1 MHATSLSPSI
11 ILLQSHLHYI
21 NMKNYYLLVVVL
33 LYYFLLLLLLFVIII
48 IYFFYAHATPREKI
62 IKV

>member
-21 NMKNYYLLVVVL
+21 NMKNYYLVVVL
-33 LYYFLLLLLLFVIII
+33 LYYFLLLLLFVIII
-48 IYFFYAHATPREKI
+48 IYYFFYAHATPREKI